1 MIDRRHPDDTAA
13 RHLSQRVVIKID
25 AVFDRVGARAHGV
38 LDAGRAVGVDRHLL
52 LLSVRS
58 VHDRFHLIETERLGR
73 VDVIEAA
80 DRAVDLDAVDTGLD
94 VIVYVLPQRL
104 EVDRRA
110 RPRREAG
117 SRDEH
122 ARSGHRAQVDQIA
135 HREIHVVRRA
145 EIAHGRDAGVERA
158 LRVVL
163 RQVDGDRGKTPRSA
177 ARLRARLAIPVVRH
191 VRVEIDE
198 AGDAGVAPKVDDL
211 RARRHRGVA
220 AADAGD
226 AVVLDDDEGVGD
238 DAGAVP
244 EVSEADR
251 FCLCARR

>member
-1 MIDRRHPDDTAA
+1 MQPITCYEHPRPDHRFQID
-13 RHLSQRVVIKID
+13 
-25 AVFDRVGARAHGV
+25 
-38 LDAGRAVGVDRHLL
+38 
-52 LLSVRS
+52 
-58 VHDRFHLIETERLGR
+58 
-73 VDVIEAA
+73 
-80 DRAVDLDAVDTGLD
+80 
-94 VIVYVLPQRL
+94 
-104 EVDRRA
+104 
-110 RPRREAG
+110 
-117 SRDEH
+117 
-122 ARSGHRAQVDQIA
+122 QVA
-135 HREIHVVRRA
+135 HREVHVGLRP
-145 EIAHGRDAGVERA
+145 EIARRRHARLERA

-163 RQVDGDRGKTPRSA
+163 RQVDGHRGKTPRSA
-177 ARLRARLAIPVVRH
+177 AWLRARLAIPVVRH